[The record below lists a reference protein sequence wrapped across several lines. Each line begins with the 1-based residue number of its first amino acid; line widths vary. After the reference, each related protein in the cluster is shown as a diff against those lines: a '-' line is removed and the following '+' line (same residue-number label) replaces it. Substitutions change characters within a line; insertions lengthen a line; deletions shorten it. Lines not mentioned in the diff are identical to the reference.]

1 MQTFPLFTYSVFQC
15 EISFYQS
22 KLLQDF
28 FSYAV
33 QPDSQREQA
42 CGIDQRAAPAYQ
54 GRLRCC
60 VWEGLSFPEAHD
72 DFFLLPV

>member
-1 MQTFPLFTYSVFQC
+1 M
-15 EISFYQS
+15 
-22 KLLQDF
+22 
-28 FSYAV
+28 

-42 CGIDQRAAPAYQ
+42 CGIDQRAALAYQ

-72 DFFLLPV
+72 DFFSSLCCGSPRNDRTLWKPATIDHLEEASEWGRGM